1 MSNYLGGEELQFSL
15 CNVTRSRNSNGRDQA
30 APAPN
35 YADVL
40 FTFPPNG
47 PVNVIREINVKETE
61 NKSSGA
67 TSTEFKPYDKPVDIV
82 FQIDVT
88 PDDESGLPAE
98 TMMLAIDALFQL
110 RDDYGARPLYGPRYP
125 LLGADI
131 EMVYWAKLEWHDN
144 NGTDEITG
152 TLTFRQWFY
161 SAPKRATGGGAGDSA
176 TGSGG
181 ANGGDIDD
189 AMQEYIDE
197 FGIDLDNGQSIIP
210 EDGVV
215 CDAVLGQCFNLANEV
230 DEEVGREDTETL
242 SLATARPMLF

>member
-1 MSNYLGGEELQFSL
+1 MTNYLGGEELQFSL

-67 TSTEFKPYDKPVDIV
+67 MSAEFKPYDKPVDIV

-131 EMVYWAKLEWHDN
+131 ELVYWAKLEWHDN

-161 SAPKRATGGGAGDSA
+161 SAPKRATGGGTGTASEDDGPVGDELDPSDPGFYDEY
-176 TGSGG
+176 TEEEYDVEGE
-181 ANGGDIDD
+181 D
-189 AMQEYIDE
+189 ALADYYRSVIDE
-197 FGIDLDNGQSIIP
+197 ETERDPL
-210 EDGVV
+210 V
-215 CDAVLGQCFNLANEV
+215 
-230 DEEVGREDTETL
+230 EESRKRSGWQ
-242 SLATARPMLF
+242 F